1 MELIRERSSIVKY
14 TPKTHLDTNRHQDI
28 GLPLHWLVRLRS
40 RVHQSDE
47 LVENSLLHNVLL
59 VRFPSSRLFTFFQA
73 LLDLRKMILEK
84 DAR

>member
-1 MELIRERSSIVKY
+1 MERIHERSSIIKH
-14 TPKTHLDTNRHQDI
+14 TPKTHLNTDSHQDI
-28 GLPLHWLVRLRS
+28 GLPLHWLVRFRS

-47 LVENSLLHNVLL
+47 LVENSLLHNILL

-73 LLDLRKMILEK
+73 LLDLQKMILDK